1 MLEISPDRICP
12 ESRWA
17 VCFLCSLNAAN
28 EFGLH
33 TSQEIK
39 GCFWDLISIH
49 SPALEMG
56 TVETNAGPWQIPWTA
71 GNGGEAGGG
80 GEDGFYPTCGP
91 LRGQWVTL
99 SHGCL
104 LMLSLIRPH

>member
-56 TVETNAGPWQIPWTA
+56 HSGDKRGSLANSLDSRQWWGRQGEVERM
-71 GNGGEAGGG
+71 
-80 GEDGFYPTCGP
+80 DS
-91 LRGQWVTL
+91 TL
-99 SHGCL
+99 HVA
-104 LMLSLIRPH
+104 P